1 MTKVQLSLTNEEA
14 AILMGYGDQFGYSLP
29 KTIKFMISK
38 ATESVVRSGSLPV
51 YELPDSLEK
60 RGLEALSEHRDGKTT
75 EVKDFA
81 QYFDTI

>member
-1 MTKVQLSLTNEEA
+1 MTKVQLSLTPEEA
-14 AILMGYGDQFGYSLP
+14 AILIGYGDQFGYSLP

-38 ATESVVRSGSLPV
+38 AAESVVRSGSLPV

-60 RGLEALSEHRDGKTT
+60 KGIEALNEHLAGKTT

-81 QYFDTI
+81 NYFDAL